1 MSKAIGIVGIG
12 SYVPDRIV
20 TNYDLEKIMDT
31 SNDWILE
38 RTGIERRR
46 VADKDTASSDL
57 GVKAAEAALAD
68 AGLSAEDIDL
78 IITATLSPDMIF
90 PSTACVIQEKIGAV
104 NAAAFDLSA
113 ACTGFIYAITTAKAF
128 IASGDAKKVLV
139 IGTEAISKILN
150 WEDRKTAVL
159 FGDGAGAVVLAET
172 EEGKGIITS
181 VLGSDGTGNQ
191 LLYIPAGGTR
201 MPASYE
207 TVDRKG
213 HTIVMDGSEVFKFA
227 SRKMVEVSEEAVNK
241 SGLTLQDIDC
251 FLPHQANLRIIK
263 NAAKRMGIP
272 LEKVYIN
279 LHEYGNMSAASIP
292 VALDEA
298 VKNGHIKKGD
308 IILMV
313 GFGAGLTWG
322 ATVLEW
328 NR

>member
-12 SYVPDRIV
+12 SYVPDKIV

-68 AGLSAEDIDL
+68 AGLSADDIDL

-104 NAAAFDLSA
+104 NATAFDLSA
-113 ACTGFIYAITTAKAF
+113 ACTGFIYAMTTAKAF

-207 TVDRKG
+207 TVDKKG

-227 SRKMVEVSEEAVNK
+227 SRKMVEVSEEAVKK

-272 LEKVYIN
+272 MEKVYIN

-298 VKNGHIKKGD
+298 VKNGHIKRGD